1 MTLTETLSLALAL
14 LGGLMLG
21 TIFFGGLWWTVRK
34 GVSASQPALLFFTS
48 LMLRTTIV
56 LAGFYFAGRGDWKR
70 LLVCLVGFV
79 AARLM
84 VTRFTRPVKEPG
96 HLTQAGSHA
105 S

>member
-1 MTLTETLSLALAL
+1 MTMTETLSLALAL

-21 TIFFGGLWWTVRK
+21 AIFFGGLWWTVRK
-34 GVSASQPALLFFTS
+34 GVSASQPALLVLHQLDAANDYCPGGFLFC
-48 LMLRTTIV
+48 RT
-56 LAGFYFAGRGDWKR
+56 RHWKR